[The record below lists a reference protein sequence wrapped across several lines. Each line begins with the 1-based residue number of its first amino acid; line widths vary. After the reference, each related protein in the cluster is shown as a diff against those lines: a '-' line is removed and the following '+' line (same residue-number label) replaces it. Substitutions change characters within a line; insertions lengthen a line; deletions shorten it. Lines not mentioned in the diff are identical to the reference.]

1 MMDSGR
7 RLFPV
12 FLDLAGRA
20 VLVVGGGEVAR
31 AKLPALI
38 EAGARVTVVAPE
50 VRPEITASSA
60 VVIRR
65 RGFLARD
72 LDGMW
77 FVVAAAP
84 PAVNARVA
92 AAAAERRVFVNAVDD
107 ADRASAY
114 SGGVLRRGGVTIAIS
129 TGGRAP
135 ALAGLLREALEAVL
149 PEDTEAWLRA
159 AGEVRAQQRAAG
171 VPMGDRRPLLL
182 SALNRLYEAR
192 GPASPETRA

>member
-1 MMDSGR
+1 
-7 RLFPV
+7 
-12 FLDLAGRA
+12 
-20 VLVVGGGEVAR
+20 GGGEVAR
-31 AKLPALI
+31 VKLPALI

-149 PEDTEAWLRA
+149 PEDTEAWVSL
-159 AGEVRAQQRAAG
+159 GERIRAQWKQRDIA
-171 VPMGDRRPLLL
+171 VRDRRPLLL
-182 SALNRLYEAR
+182 HALQDLYATKEA
-192 GPASPETRA
+192 S